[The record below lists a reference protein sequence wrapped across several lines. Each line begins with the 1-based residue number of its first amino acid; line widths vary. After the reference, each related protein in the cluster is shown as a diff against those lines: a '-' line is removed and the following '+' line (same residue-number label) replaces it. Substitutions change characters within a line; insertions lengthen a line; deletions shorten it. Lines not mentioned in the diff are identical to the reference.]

1 MPRRSPAPFLIPSQA
16 PRPTALGL
24 FYLSFLLAA
33 SLSRW
38 PIGGWHHT
46 TVAVVD
52 WSLLV
57 RREYVPRVNQGGNF
71 CGHEVDAPKL
81 DLITPTTQKHR
92 PGILSELQARVK
104 SYYTR
109 PTMIPSLRAANR
121 SATGRQQRSE
131 RREACL
137 QLLAAILEFTDVAS
151 LRCGVPTSSGF
162 LSLTLDYLV
171 RYTGLHP
178 RRAERAMAD
187 LKRANLMTVKQAR
200 QLQADGTWRGLA
212 AVKAVN
218 KLLFTA
224 FGLGMRLRHE
234 RDRATKRL
242 AKKAAKLGGTLT
254 GWARNAL
261 LMGRSSTPQFRPP
274 APRSPDRSPRGVDA
288 FTYQRARTELLVALM
303 QTHPGLSAA
312 EYHAKADQILHD
324 RMHA

>member
-1 MPRRSPAPFLIPSQA
+1 MA
-16 PRPTALGL
+16 TGL
-24 FYLSFLLAA
+24 FSMSFLLAA

-38 PIGGWHHT
+38 PIGGLRHT
-46 TVAVVD
+46 PVAVAD
-52 WSLLV
+52 RSLLV
-57 RREYVPRVNQGGNF
+57 RREYVPRLNQGGNF
-71 CGHEVDAPKL
+71 CGHVVDAPKL
-81 DLITPTTQKHR
+81 DLVAPTTKKRR

-104 SYYTR
+104 GYYAR

-171 RYTGLHP
+171 RFTGLHP

-200 QLQADGTWRGLA
+200 QLQEDGTWRGLA

-224 FGLGMRLRHE
+224 FGLGLRLRHE
-234 RDRATKRL
+234 RDRASKRL
-242 AKKAAKLGGTLT
+242 AKKAMKLGETLT

-261 LMGRSSTPQFRPP
+261 VMGRTAAPKFRPP
-274 APRSPDRSPRGVDA
+274 VPRSQDRSPPGVDA
-288 FTYQRARTELLVALM
+288 FTYQQARTELLVALM
-303 QTHPGLSAA
+303 QTHPGLSADEYYA
-312 EYHAKADQILHD
+312 EADQILRA